1 MPSFLFEIGV
11 EEMPARFVP
20 GLAEE
25 LASLLT
31 ARLEENMIDSGPMK
45 TYATPRRLAALVP
58 DVAEVCRSEEEEVT
72 GPPVAVAYKDGAL
85 TKAGS
90 GFAKSQGVDQAALYT
105 VTTDKGEYL
114 ACRKTV
120 GGGAAL
126 DVLPSICLDILSKL
140 SFPKKMRWGSRD
152 FAFGRPIYWFTA
164 LLGAEIVSFDLEG
177 IVSGRITY
185 GHRVMGPGPFELR
198 DADQWLSVIREQGK
212 VLPDPAERIE
222 RIYARGDELAK
233 EMGGSIVWNDRLMGE
248 VANLVEWPEPILGR
262 IEDKFLELPREVLLT
277 SMEKHQKSFG
287 VEGADNNLLPYFL
300 TALNLVP
307 QDLDL
312 VRKGWERVLKARLE
326 DARFFWE
333 ADCRTDMKLW
343 LDKLDNV
350 IFIGPLGSMGDKSR
364 RLERL
369 CRKVAGGLP
378 RLSPAEADEFARAGR
393 YAKADLVSEMVQE
406 FDSLQGIMGGIYA
419 ERAGMDDTVSR
430 ALYEQYLP
438 AGPESPCPDSLSG
451 AVLALADRADTLA
464 GCFGLKMIPTGAND
478 PHGLRR
484 AALGICRIVAA
495 HDLDLD
501 LSDLLAEAQAGYKDV
516 KWKLDPAEALDK
528 LLEFFAG
535 RLRALFTG
543 KGFSTRVVDAAIGA
557 GFTDVRRLGLRI
569 QALEDFSARDD
580 FEQAVLTFKRTANII
595 RKQGPG
601 SENGAGVEL
610 TGAFEPDL
618 LAEDQEKALAAA
630 LDASAQRFDELWGRD
645 DYAGLLG
652 ILGELRPA
660 VDAFFDH
667 VMVMCEDESL
677 KRNRLNLLQ
686 ALVDRLGRLAD
697 FNLLQ
702 V

>member
-1 MPSFLFEIGV
+1 MPKFLFEIGV

-25 LASLLT
+25 LGQALT
-31 ARLEENMIDSGPMK
+31 EKLGQAMVGFGSME
-45 TYATPRRLAALVP
+45 TFATPRRLAALV
-58 DVAEVCRSEEEEVT
+58 DGVAGERTSMEEEVT
-72 GPPVAVAYKDGAL
+72 GPPVTVAYKDGTL

-90 GFAKSQGVDQAALYT
+90 GFARSQGVAEADLYT
-105 VTTDKGEYL
+105 VTTGKGEYL

-120 GGGAAL
+120 GGGKTL
-126 DVLPSICLDILSKL
+126 DVLPGICKEILS
-140 SFPKKMRWGSRD
+140 SFNFPKKMRWGSRD
-152 FAFGRPIYWFTA
+152 FVFGRPIYWFTA
-164 LLGAEIVSFDLEG
+164 LLGCEIVPFEVAG
-177 IVSGRITY
+177 IVSGRVTY
-185 GHRVMGPGPFELR
+185 GHRVMGPGPFELK
-198 DADQWLSVIREQGK
+198 DADQWLSVIKERGR
-212 VLPDPAERIE
+212 VLPVPAERIDA
-222 RIYARGDELAK
+222 ITMRGDELAK
-233 EMGGSIVWNDRLMGE
+233 EMGGTIVWNDRLMNE

-287 VEGADNNLLPYFL
+287 VEGSDGELLPYFL

-307 QDLDL
+307 EDVDL

-333 ADCRTDMKLW
+333 ADCRTAMDIRR
-343 LDKLDNV
+343 DKLDNV
-350 IFIGPLGSMGDKSR
+350 VFIGPLGSMGDKTR

-369 CRKVAGGLP
+369 CREVAGTLP
-378 RLSPAEADEFARAGR
+378 GLSPAEQDEFAKAGR

-419 ERAGMDDTVSR
+419 RRAGLSEIVAS

-438 AGPESPCPDSLSG
+438 AGPESPTPASLSG
-451 AVLALADRADTLA
+451 AVLSLADKADTLV

-478 PHGLRR
+478 PYGLRR

-501 LSDLLAEAQAGYKDV
+501 LAALLKSAQQGYKEV
-516 KWKLDPAEALDK
+516 KWKLPPAEALDK

-557 GFTDVRRLGLRI
+557 GFADVRRLGLRI
-569 QALEDFSARDD
+569 QALEDFAGRDD
-580 FEQAVLTFKRTANII
+580 FEQAVLTFKRAANII
-595 RKQGPG
+595 RKQGA
-601 SENGAGVEL
+601 EAE
-610 TGAFEPDL
+610 TGAFDPDL
-618 LAEDQEKALAAA
+618 LEEDAEKALAEA
-630 LDASAQRFDELWGRD
+630 LDGSAGRFDELWSRD
-645 DYAGLLG
+645 EYAGLLG

-660 VDAFFDH
+660 VDAFFDN
-667 VMVMCEDESL
+667 VMVMCEDAGL
-677 KRNRLNLLQ
+677 RLNRLALLT